1 MATPKSPN
9 FIVIMTDDQGPW
21 ARGRTMPELI
31 TPVLDQL
38 GAEGHEMTR
47 FFCAS
52 PVCSPARATLAT
64 GRMPSAHGVHDWL
77 RGDNS
82 GNDTT
87 GVHYL
92 ENFSTTAQLLNQS
105 GYTCAHS
112 GKWHLGDARQP
123 APGFT
128 HWYSHRDG
136 GGPYFGAPVI
146 EDGVQHSEGGY
157 ITHAITENA
166 RKMLDHLTEQ
176 AEPFFLQVNYTAPH
190 APWTP
195 SNHPQKY
202 LDLYKDCD
210 FPSIPREEPHEWFNW
225 GHTELADGLR
235 NPIGGLIGF
244 CASLTAVDEGV
255 GQLLEVLDHKGVRE
269 DTYVIFMS
277 DNGFSCGHHG
287 IWGKGNG
294 TEPLN
299 VWDNSIL
306 VPFIINRPGTIAPT
320 LDSTMT
326 SAASLH
332 STILELA
339 GAPAPTDPL
348 IAGESFAARLVP
360 TAAQGET
367 NDVGLAKDPAAAAMT
382 SIVIF
387 DEYGG
392 TRMIRTESHKYVVRY
407 GDAPCELY
415 DLIADPQES
424 VNLFGNETF
433 SAIQNELA
441 EQLHAWFAKHSQR
454 EYDGFAR
461 PVTGMGQNSP
471 TWSNDTDSQRYAHPI
486 ARPSQTPGA

>member
-1 MATPKSPN
+1 MSSKKSPN
-9 FIVIMTDDQGPW
+9 FVVIMTDDQGAW

-31 TPVLDQL
+31 TPVLDEL
-38 GAEGHEMTR
+38 GATGREFTK

-92 ENFSTTAQLLNQS
+92 ENQRTTAELLQEA
-105 GYTCAHS
+105 GYSCAHS

-157 ITHAITENA
+157 ITHAITANA
-166 RKMLDHLTEQ
+166 ASMLTHLSATE
-176 AEPFFLQVNYTAPH
+176 EPFFLQVHYTAPH
-190 APWTP
+190 APWTGG
-195 SNHPQKY
+195 NHPQEY
-202 LDLYKDCD
+202 LDLYKDCE
-210 FPSIPREEPHEWFNW
+210 FPSIPRVPAHDWFNW
-225 GHTELADGLR
+225 GHTDLADGMR
-235 NPIGGLIGF
+235 NSVENLTGF
-244 CASLTAVDEGV
+244 AASLTAVDEGV
-255 GQLLEVLDHKGVRE
+255 GQLLEVLDQAGIRE
-269 DTYVIFMS
+269 DTYVIFTS

-294 TEPLN
+294 TTPLN
-299 VWDNSIL
+299 VWDDSIL
-306 VPFIINRPGTIAPT
+306 VPFLINRPGVVAPCLDET
-320 LDSTMT
+320 LT
-326 SAASLH
+326 SAASFH

-348 IAGESFAARLVP
+348 IAGESFAPRLSGDAQLKDV
-360 TAAQGET
+360 AAKE
-367 NDVGLAKDPAAAAMT
+367 

-392 TRMIRTESHKYVVRY
+392 TRMIRTTTHKYVVRF
-407 GDAPCELY
+407 GEEPCELY
-415 DLIADPQES
+415 DLTADPYES
-424 VNLFGNETF
+424 RNLYGDPRFDALQAELHFQLGRWFGE
-433 SAIQNELA
+433 
-441 EQLHAWFAKHSQR
+441 HSLP
-454 EYDGFAR
+454 EFDGFDK
-461 PVTGMGQNSP
+461 PVSGMGQNSP
-471 TWSNDTDSQRYAHPI
+471 AWSSDNVAQRYAPPL
-486 ARPSQTPGA
+486 AAPVQK